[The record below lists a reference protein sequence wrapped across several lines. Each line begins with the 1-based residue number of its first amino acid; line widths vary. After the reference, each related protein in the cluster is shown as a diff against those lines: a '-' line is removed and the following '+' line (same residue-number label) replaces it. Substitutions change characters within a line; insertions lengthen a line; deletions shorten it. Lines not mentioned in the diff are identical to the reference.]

1 MTGHLLHAAV
11 WLLVLAAQW
20 LRFRPA
26 VRRRAA
32 ARLFR
37 RWTSTRRTLAALR
50 RAASFHP
57 YHPHHAPER
66 TSR

>member
-1 MTGHLLHAAV
+1 MTAHLLHAAV

-32 ARLFR
+32 ACLSR
-37 RWTSTRRTLAALR
+37 RWLSTCRTLAALR
-50 RAASFHP
+50 RAAFFHP
-57 YHPHHAPER
+57 YQPHHER
-66 TSR
+66 TTR